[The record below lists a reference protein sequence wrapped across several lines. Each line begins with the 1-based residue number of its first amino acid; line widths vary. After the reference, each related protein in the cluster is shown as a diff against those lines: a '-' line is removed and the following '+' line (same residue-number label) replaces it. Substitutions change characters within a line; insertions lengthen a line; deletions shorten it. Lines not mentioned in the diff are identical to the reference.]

1 VISRPLKS
9 LSGLLGIDPFP
20 ERVESGKPLRS
31 LPIHVLR
38 GRPLIHQFALIFG
51 IIYLVVGV
59 LGFLPGLVQP
69 APDAPPVAADAIHG
83 RLLGLFT
90 INIVHVLIGAWGVLG
105 WRSSSGAILF
115 SRGVAIFYGL
125 LAILGLIPVTNTLFG
140 LVPIHD
146 HDVWLHAVSALIAA
160 YFGFIAPGTAG
171 QQSGANTSGV

>member
-1 VISRPLKS
+1 MIR
-9 LSGLLGIDPFP
+9 
-20 ERVESGKPLRS
+20 
-31 LPIHVLR
+31 
-38 GRPLIHQFALIFG
+38 QFALIFG

-90 INIVHVLIGAWGVLG
+90 INILHNIVHLLIGAWGVLG
-105 WRSSSGAILF
+105 SRSLSGAILF

-160 YFGFIAPGTAG
+160 YFGFIAPGAAG
-171 QQSGANTSGV
+171 QRSGANTSGV